1 LKEPSRSEPTINNT
15 FLDIGSLL
23 YILIRAFSVV
33 IKNVTTKRNH
43 LQEICPENKIDDSQ
57 DYF

>member
-33 IKNVTTKRNH
+33 TNNVTTKRNH
-43 LQEICPENKIDDSQ
+43 LQEICPENKNR
-57 DYF
+57 